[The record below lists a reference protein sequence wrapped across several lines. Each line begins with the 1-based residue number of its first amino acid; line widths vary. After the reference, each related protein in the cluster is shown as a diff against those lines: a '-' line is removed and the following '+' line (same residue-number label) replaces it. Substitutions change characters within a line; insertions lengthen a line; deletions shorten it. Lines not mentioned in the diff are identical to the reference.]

1 VRIAVVPEPEDGDPE
16 DARLPGRLQPLAED
30 GAVVGPPESV
40 PDLLVAIAA
49 RERVG
54 AVRWVWA
61 SAEQVYPRLL
71 AAGIRVN
78 RCHDVLLTEG
88 LLTAAEELFGQPR
101 SIQAAWARLRG
112 LPVPHD
118 PAPEIVDRQPALFG
132 QRAAGPFDS
141 VDPLEML
148 VAVHAGQVRRIAAAP
163 QPGRFA
169 LLAAAESAGALIAA
183 ELAFD
188 GLPWRADLHDAV
200 LTELLGPRPF
210 GDAKPRRLVELT
222 ARIGAEFGYPRSRVF
237 NPDSPTQVVKALRDA
252 GFPVDSTRSRV
263 LRGVGHPA
271 AALLLEYKELSRLF
285 AANGWAWQDAW
296 ISGGRFRPEYVVGG
310 VVSGRWATR
319 GGGALQL
326 PKVLR
331 RAVVADEGWALVVA
345 DAGQL
350 EPRILAAVSGDA
362 GLARAAADGDLY
374 AALAASAFEGD
385 RPTAKIALLAA
396 MYGQTTGTAA
406 AVLPVMNR
414 RYPVAMRFVESAARA
429 GEEGRI
435 VRSHLGRT
443 CPPPSARWRS
453 VVAGADADPDGQADG
468 ALPPE
473 VEPGAPEEE
482 GGGGSGRTGG
492 DSRGRS
498 GQAARARGRFTRN
511 FVIQASASDWAM
523 VWLASLRRRLGELAS
538 QHPEIPSPRLVLFVH
553 DEVAVHAPRELAAAC
568 EQAMV
573 DAAQEARHLTF
584 GRTAV
589 NFPLQ
594 TAIVEC
600 YADAK

>member
-1 VRIAVVPEPEDGDPE
+1 MVPEPVDADPD
-16 DARLPGRLQPLAED
+16 DARLPGRLQPIAED
-30 GAVVGPPESV
+30 GAAFGPPQRV
-40 PDLLVAIAA
+40 PDLRPAIAQ
-49 RERVG
+49 RESAG

-61 SAEQVYPRLL
+61 AADRVYPHLL
-71 AAGIRVN
+71 AAGIRLG
-78 RCHDVLLTEG
+78 RCHDTLLTEG
-88 LLTAAEELFGQPR
+88 LLIAAEERFGAPR
-101 SIQAAWARLRG
+101 SLPAAWARLRG
-112 LPVPHD
+112 LPVPED
-118 PAPEIVDRQPALFG
+118 PAPEIADRQPALFG
-132 QRAAGPFDS
+132 PRQSGPYDD

-148 VAVHAGQVRRIAAAP
+148 LAVHADQLRRIAAVP
-163 QPGRFA
+163 QPGRFG
-169 LLAAAESAGALIAA
+169 LLVAAESAGALIAA

-200 LTELLGPRPF
+200 LTDLLGPRPF
-210 GDAKPRRLVELT
+210 GDAKPRRLLELT
-222 ARIGAEFGYPRSRVF
+222 ARIGAELGYPRSRQF
-237 NPDSPTQVVKALRDA
+237 NPDSPVQVVKALRDA
-252 GFPVDSTRSRV
+252 GFPIESTRSWV
-263 LRGVGHPA
+263 LRGVDHPA

-331 RAVVADEGWALVVA
+331 RAVVADEGWSLVVA

-362 GLARAAADGDLY
+362 GLARAAEAGDLY
-374 AALAASAFEGD
+374 AALAASAFNGD

-406 AVLPVMNR
+406 AVLPVMHQ
-414 RYPVAMRFVESAARA
+414 RYPAAMRFVESAARA

-443 CPPPSARWRS
+443 CPAPSARWRAA
-453 VVAGADADPDGQADG
+453 VGGPDGDPDAQPDG
-468 ALPPE
+468 ALPD
-473 VEPGAPEEE
+473 E
-482 GGGGSGRTGG
+482 GGFGAVEDDAVGSAGSGAAAEDGR
-492 DSRGRS
+492 RRS

-523 VWLASLRRRLGELAS
+523 VWLAALRRRLAELAA
-538 QHPEIPSPRLVLFVH
+538 QHPGSPAPRLVLFVH

-568 EQAMV
+568 EQAV
-573 DAAQEARHLTF
+573 IAAAAEARALTF
-584 GRTAV
+584 GRTPV
-589 NFPLQ
+589 TFPLQ
-594 TAIVEC
+594 TAIVDC